1 MTNNMERLITSRYVI
16 EELGT
21 KSDSVTIQQAGTA
34 YKEVGARIREVF
46 ADSSFLIHNVC
57 LTVYENEN
65 QDYIDLSKT
74 RFKTQFGKIYL

>member
-1 MTNNMERLITSRYVI
+1 MTNNMERLIMSRYVI

-21 KSDSVTIQQAGTA
+21 KSDSMTIQQAGTA
-34 YKEVGARIREVF
+34 YKEIGAKIREIF
-46 ADSSFLIHNVC
+46 ADRSFLIHNVC
-57 LTVYENEN
+57 LTVYENED